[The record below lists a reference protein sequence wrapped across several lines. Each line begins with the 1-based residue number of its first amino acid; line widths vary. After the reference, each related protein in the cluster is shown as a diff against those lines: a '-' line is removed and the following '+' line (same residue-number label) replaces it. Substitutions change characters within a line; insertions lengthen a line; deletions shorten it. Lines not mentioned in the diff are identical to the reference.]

1 MLLLH
6 GNGGADLFGLPR
18 LHAILNDFPVA
29 LLVAAVIF
37 EILFLITKRDS
48 LRVAAYWTLLA
59 GVIGA
64 GLAVLTGLGAED
76 HIAHGDAVH
85 EIMEEHEELAY
96 ITTGIFAVVALWHLL
111 RERTMSRV
119 ERIAALAVSLVGTGF
134 LISTGKHGGDMVFEH
149 AAGVPTPALE
159 AELKSRAAGHHHE
172 AGEEDEDDHDHAMP
186 DSTMGPAPAP

>member
-1 MLLLH
+1 MVAAVSSATTCP
-6 GNGGADLFGLPR
+6 GSTR
-18 LHAILNDFPVA
+18 SSTTFPAA

-37 EILFLITKRDS
+37 EILFLLTKRDS

-96 ITTGIFAVVALWHLL
+96 ITTGIFAVVGD
-111 RERTMSRV
+111 
-119 ERIAALAVSLVGTGF
+119 LAISGVSG
-134 LISTGKHGGDMVFEH
+134 S
-149 AAGVPTPALE
+149 
-159 AELKSRAAGHHHE
+159 
-172 AGEEDEDDHDHAMP
+172 
-186 DSTMGPAPAP
+186 